1 VLDPTDLYELAPDPP
16 SLTRPVL
23 IQALTGFVDAGGGTR
38 LAREHLLET
47 REHRLVATFDADQL
61 LDYRSR
67 RPAMLFVEDHW
78 ETYADPAISV
88 HQVTDAA
95 GTEFLLLAGPE
106 PDLQWERFVA
116 AVRTVADGLDVGLT
130 VGLNAI
136 PMAVPHSRPVGITAH
151 ASRPDLVAGYE
162 PWIHTVQVPAS
173 AGHLLEYRRGQ
184 AGQDA
189 MGFAAH
195 VPHYLAQADYPDAAA
210 ELLDAVAKATGLVLP
225 TEELR
230 TAAAR
235 TRTEIDEQVVQS
247 EDVLA
252 IVQGLERQ
260 YDAFVANRGTNR
272 PLVDG
277 EESLPTA
284 DELGAELERFLAER
298 ARHADP
304 PEG

>member
-1 VLDPTDLYELAPDPP
+1 
-16 SLTRPVL
+16 
-23 IQALTGFVDAGGGTR
+23 
-38 LAREHLLET
+38 
-47 REHRLVATFDADQL
+47 
-61 LDYRSR
+61 
-67 RPAMLFVEDHW
+67 
-78 ETYADPAISV
+78 
-88 HQVTDAA
+88 
-95 GTEFLLLAGPE
+95 
-106 PDLQWERFVA
+106 
-116 AVRTVADGLDVGLT
+116 
-130 VGLNAI
+130 
-136 PMAVPHSRPVGITAH
+136 
-151 ASRPDLVAGYE
+151 
-162 PWIHTVQVPAS
+162 
-173 AGHLLEYRRGQ
+173 
-184 AGQDA
+184 